1 MQKSIP
7 RHLRSHSHQ
16 IFVEQLRFLDSCSK
30 FETRIRD
37 QEMDMDHQSQADNYH
52 DDDSEPTGDDGNSY
66 EEDSDSD
73 VYHDDEIIETFEE
86 LRQSN
91 YYPFPLKIFALL
103 FFPVNSPH
111 PVVCCL
117 PYQMCCII
125 ELNFISIRV
134 TEVSPFS

>member
-1 MQKSIP
+1 
-7 RHLRSHSHQ
+7 
-16 IFVEQLRFLDSCSK
+16 
-30 FETRIRD
+30 
-37 QEMDMDHQSQADNYH
+37 MDHQSQADNYH

-73 VYHDDEIIETFEE
+73 VYHNDEIIETFEE

-91 YYPFPLKIFALL
+91 YYPFPSKIFALL
-103 FFPVNSPH
+103 FFLVNSPH

-117 PYQMCCII
+117 PSQMCCII